1 MSVDIKIKGL
11 DEALAQM
18 ENLNPKIEKELTH
31 TLNHEGIEWRDDV
44 RANTPVAKNT
54 KWHKGGTL
62 RRSMTFEGVQ
72 KTGSGFEMSLSNNT
86 EYAGH
91 VEFGHRTRGGKGVV
105 KGVYM
110 MKKGTIRLEERLP
123 NKLEKAMQRALGD

>member
-18 ENLNPKIEKELTH
+18 ENLNPKIEKELTS
-31 TLNHEGIEWRDDV
+31 TLDNEGIEWRDDV
-44 RANTPVAKNT
+44 RANTPVGET
-54 KWHKGGTL
+54 GDL

-72 KTGSGFEMSLSNNT
+72 KTGSGFEMSLSNNM
-86 EYAGH
+86 EYAGY
-91 VEFGHRTRGGKGVV
+91 VELGHRTRGGKGVV

-110 MKKGTIRLEERLP
+110 MKKGTTHLEQRLP